1 MTEIAE
7 LLALRE
13 VTRGELENQADASVD
28 EDVGYEA
35 LEGVDCIH
43 APSFSPGHF
52 FFAGPEL
59 KLVYVPR
66 TAVGGQDAQPWLDE
80 LGPGPQLASRTGKRG
95 VLEVRPERGFAFS
108 HQAGAVELA
117 EVFPPTTLEAYER
130 DIYEEPAPEIR

>member
-1 MTEIAE
+1 VTGLAD
-7 LLALRE
+7 LLALRD
-13 VTRGELENQADASVD
+13 VTRGELENQADASVT

-35 LEGVDCIH
+35 LDGVDRIH
-43 APSFSPGHF
+43 APSFSPAHF

-59 KLVYVPR
+59 RLVYLPR

-80 LGPGPQLASRTGKRG
+80 LGPGPQLRSRTGKRG
-95 VLEVRPERGFAFS
+95 VLEVRAERGFAFS
-108 HQAGAVELA
+108 HQDGRVELA

>member
-1 MTEIAE
+1 MTAIAE

-35 LEGVDCIH
+35 LGGVDCIH
-43 APSFSPGHF
+43 APSFSPAHF

-80 LGPGPQLASRTGKRG
+80 LGSGPQLASRTGKRG

-108 HQAGAVELA
+108 HQAGVVELA

>member
-7 LLALRE
+7 LLALRD
-13 VTRGELENQADASVD
+13 VSRGELENEADASVA
-28 EDVGYEA
+28 EDAGYEA
-35 LEGVDCIH
+35 LEGVDRIH
-43 APSFSPGHF
+43 APSFSPAHF

-66 TAVGGQDAQPWLDE
+66 SAIGGQDAQPWLDE
-80 LGPGPQLASRTGKRG
+80 LGEGPQLRSRTGKRG

-108 HQAGAVELA
+108 HQDGQVELA

-130 DIYEEPAPEIR
+130 DIYDEPAPEIR

>member
-7 LLALRE
+7 LLDLRD
-13 VTRGELENQADASVD
+13 VMRGELENQADASVD

-35 LEGVDCIH
+35 LGGVDCIH
-43 APSFSPGHF
+43 APSFSAAHF

-80 LGPGPQLASRTGKRG
+80 LGPGPQLASRTGKRA

-108 HQAGAVELA
+108 HQAGGVELA
-117 EVFPPTTLEAYER
+117 EVFPPTTLDAYER

>member
-7 LLALRE
+7 LLALRD
-13 VTRGELENQADASVD
+13 VSRGELENEADASVA
-28 EDVGYEA
+28 EDAGYEA
-35 LEGVDCIH
+35 LEGVDRIH
-43 APSFSPGHF
+43 APSFSPAHF

-66 TAVGGQDAQPWLDE
+66 SAVGGQDAQPWLDE
-80 LGPGPQLASRTGKRG
+80 LGEGPQLRSRTGKRG

-108 HQAGAVELA
+108 HQDGRVELA

-130 DIYEEPAPEIR
+130 DIYDEPAPEIR

>member
-43 APSFSPGHF
+43 APSFSPAHF

-108 HQAGAVELA
+108 HQGGAVELA

-130 DIYEEPAPEIR
+130 DIYEEPEPEIR

>member
-1 MTEIAE
+1 MTQIAE
-7 LLALRE
+7 LLALRD
-13 VTRGELENQADASVD
+13 VTRGELENQTDASVD

-35 LEGVDCIH
+35 LAGVDCIH
-43 APSFSPGHF
+43 APSFSPAHF

-66 TAVGGQDAQPWLDE
+66 TAIGGQDAQPWLDE
-80 LGPGPQLASRTGKRG
+80 LGEGPQLASRTGKRG

-108 HQAGAVELA
+108 HQDDRIELA

-130 DIYEEPAPEIR
+130 DIYDEPAPEIR

>member
-1 MTEIAE
+1 MTAIAE
-7 LLALRE
+7 LLALRD

-35 LEGVDCIH
+35 LGGVDCIH
-43 APSFSPGHF
+43 APSFSPAHF

-80 LGPGPQLASRTGKRG
+80 LGPGPQLASRTGKRA

-108 HQAGAVELA
+108 HQAGGIELA
-117 EVFPPTTLEAYER
+117 EVFPPTTLDAYER
-130 DIYEEPAPEIR
+130 EIYEEPAPEIR

>member
-1 MTEIAE
+1 VTALAD
-7 LLALRE
+7 LLALRD
-13 VTRGELENQADASVD
+13 VTRGELENQADASVT
-28 EDVGYEA
+28 EDVGYEG
-35 LEGVDCIH
+35 LEGVDRIH
-43 APSFSPGHF
+43 APSFSPAHF

-80 LGPGPQLASRTGKRG
+80 LGSGPQLRSRTGKRG

-108 HQAGAVELA
+108 HQDDQVELA

-130 DIYEEPAPEIR
+130 DIYEEPAPGIR

>member
-13 VTRGELENQADASVD
+13 VTRGELENHADASVD

-43 APSFSPGHF
+43 APSFSPAHF

-80 LGPGPQLASRTGKRG
+80 LGSGPQLASRTGKRG

-108 HQAGAVELA
+108 HQAGKVELA

-130 DIYEEPAPEIR
+130 DIYEEPSPEIR